1 MKISNITILSTD
13 LTNNTAKISFTI
25 SEATENVNVYL
36 KINDEEYVEIFL
48 NKTNEVLE
56 YTVNVSRGVNNL
68 FLKATD
74 STTEYISEP
83 IQVLL
88 KETPSI
94 ENLECSYSD
103 STGKYILNFAFNGD
117 INFKYNIYL
126 KLDTNDYMEVLSS
139 QISGDKTIE
148 QTSTMG
154 NHTCI
159 LKVSDGYDDYTFS
172 PFQFEITNHKPILSK
187 VLVTDITNS
196 GEAYIYYSTKD
207 IEPSTLTHKLIIGTT
222 ETVITPTK
230 VDNFYSYRITGLSE
244 GTSNCKIS
252 ISDGIDTI
260 SSDVFSI
267 EVFSDTTNKKE
278 LLRRAKVRYDS
289 AYQQLRD
296 IIVSVTSDLKYDY
309 DIENAL
315 IAKAQDNYKIEY
327 SNFNKIS
334 QQSIDAIGNN
344 KVTVT
349 KKELQS
355 EIKDVDNAVNSLEN
369 TMWGVFQDGV
379 LDQTERDTL
388 SSSLDLVTKE
398 KSDID
403 KGYQTLYNNEDLID
417 PSKTKLQTNYNN
429 FIKAHN
435 SLVTTINNIINKE
448 GIINNTDKTN
458 IDTAFEN
465 WRTALGNYRVASLEA
480 IDSIAKKKADNSAD
494 VVDKK
499 WAEIVLDPETGIKT
513 QVGSLQTKITGA
525 DGIEERLETTN
536 SKVSSIETN
545 LNGITQRVSSTETTT
560 ATLTNKVNTV
570 EDTANSAQ
578 STANSANSSATN
590 ALNKANDANTL
601 ANSKAKVFTS
611 TPTVPYQVGDLW
623 VQGTNGDVMKCKTA
637 RTSGSY
643 TASDW
648 EKASKYTDDTKANA
662 VDGKI
667 TNLQT
672 EYNKTKSQVAEIVTD
687 LNGITQRV
695 SSTESTT
702 ATLTTKVTDA
712 QNTANSAQSTA
723 NSANSSAT
731 NALNTANNTNS
742 KVDNMQIGGRNLLL
756 NSGNFKNTSHW
767 SLNGGSNLRVETKDG
782 FSCLSATGSVK
793 HSVIKLEPSTT
804 YMYWTE
810 IMFNADMG
818 VTNSVPLHY
827 WVNSMPSG
835 TSRGTVTVVS
845 GSGTAKANK
854 WHKIVLKIDT
864 GTLVSG
870 DTHIEL
876 TPFIYRGSMTES
888 WWLKYIQ
895 VEKGT
900 KPSDWK
906 PAPEDVDSSIDAV
919 DGKVTTLQG
928 EYNTTKSK
936 VATLE
941 TNLNGITQRVS
952 STESTTATLTTK
964 VNNVESTANTAK
976 STADTA
982 NNNATNA
989 LNTANST
996 NTKLNNLQ
1004 IGGRNL
1010 LRNSQNY
1017 SNWLGEHGTTVSTI
1031 DNSNEP
1037 TKILQVTTNAGA
1049 GASGHVKINVSN
1061 YIRGKEYILSF
1072 YAKNISGDKTIKFEP
1087 HGGPVYSVTSTS
1099 EWVQYKV
1106 KIIPNQNWSSTAPY
1120 FYFNNKNNTSV
1131 FQIKNVKLEEGNKAT
1146 DWTPAPEDIDGVINS
1161 VDSKVNT
1168 LQGEY
1173 NTTKSKVAT
1182 LETNLDGITQRV
1194 STTESTT
1201 VTLTN
1206 KVDNAQN
1213 TANSAKS
1220 TADSAKTTATNALNT
1235 ANSTNTK
1242 LNNLQIGG
1250 RNLIRKAD
1258 VAQNNST
1265 ATFNESTKT
1274 WTIKAS
1280 AGAGGT
1286 WGCGLVLIN
1295 KNILVPY
1302 GKSYVLS
1309 FEIKVP
1315 RNCSWNADVNNYALT
1330 GSSWAGND
1338 NDNISKR
1345 STSSN
1350 SLTAN
1355 QWTKCWVKWEN
1366 TNANNSNKVDLYD
1379 NSNFGVVMQNET
1391 SNMTYEIRNIQ
1402 GELGNMPT
1410 EYTPALEDVDSA
1422 INSVDSKVN
1431 TLRTEYN
1438 STKSKVATI
1447 ETDLSGITSRVSS
1460 AETNIEKISNASSQN
1475 LLYNSDFRIMKGSLP
1490 DGWTVDDNSKITL
1503 DTSSTLLDGI
1513 PTFWFNVTGLTEYA
1527 WKAVYS
1533 PFIDAKAGEKFVASA
1548 YVKGHNNWSVL
1559 DAGGGL
1565 EIEYFNDSTRLATSG
1580 ASINN
1585 SNPNWQRLVA
1595 KGIAPTG
1602 TTKVRIRVHPV
1613 KNGQFNMSKPMLQ
1626 YGETVTGWDR
1636 GFDIKNLTTRLK
1648 TAEQKITDNAI
1659 TNTVKK
1665 NFYTKS
1671 ETDNQITSK
1680 GYQTQ
1685 SQVQQTVNGLEVKV
1699 SQSGGYNLLYNGNF
1713 ERGLEH
1719 WSSNGIAQDKV
1730 HVERNNNGCPVN
1742 PIELK
1747 LEGTLGS
1754 GSGYVSQSFS
1764 WSSNESLTLSW
1775 YQWTSLGGA
1784 DGSNVYRGIQV
1795 TITYTDGS
1803 NSWHTSG
1810 GQTDLNVWQKRT
1822 MVITPTSGKRISWI
1836 SVEMW
1841 ARDTS
1846 KQIVYTSL
1854 MLEKGTIA
1862 TNWTPNPNE
1871 MHDGIITLDK
1881 DGVKVEM
1888 QDGEGSQGYSLMSYD
1903 GFSIFDSNNNRT
1915 AWFGQD
1921 DTSYINTLYTNNVE
1935 CNRLVKLQPGR
1946 PQQFYVNANPPS
1958 GSDGSGTSV
1967 SNACRSIT
1975 EMFRKIKSTYGQ
1987 YSNWQDITI
1996 NVAEG
2001 SYYETIEILGFM
2013 GCGKIYVKINA
2024 NAKLY
2029 GFWKIYDNTM
2039 KVVID
2044 GERTGGN
2051 NANNGAQ
2058 FFLTDESITTLI
2070 HVRNSVCM
2078 VKNVRSI
2085 NKCRP
2090 NSSGDKYGCSF
2101 IHVEAGRAMMINCD
2115 VSRYLYAMQATECSI
2130 GNVAGSRGYAYTS
2143 CFAKYG
2149 SHIITSGYP
2158 NEVKAS
2164 WSSWG
2169 GHVEINGSKYASLY
2183 DSNYESSSST
2193 TPSKPSTSATVFSQ
2207 SFTLENLKSIPEGS
2221 GSPTSKRSGVIGQGK
2236 WGRYKPHRGWG
2247 NIPSSLVDFCKNSTN
2262 ISMTITMTR
2271 QNTNHGYA
2279 GAVPSPKFIYSGGTW
2294 DSGTT
2299 FARGATKTI
2308 TLPSTIVN
2316 AIANGSMTSIQL
2328 YAGYSTNDYSFY
2340 QNITITVRLTKNI

>member
-1 MKISNITILSTD
+1 MKISNVTILSTD
-13 LTNNTAKISFTI
+13 LINNTAKISFTI

-126 KLDTNDYMEVLSS
+126 KLDANDYIEVLSS

-296 IIVSVTSDLKYDY
+296 VIVSVTSDLKYDY

-570 EDTANSAQ
+570 EGTANSAQ

-637 RTSGSY
+637 RTTGSY

-662 VDGKI
+662 VDGKV

-702 ATLTTKVTDA
+702 ATIRADL
-712 QNTANSAQSTA
+712 QSVS
-723 NSANSSAT
+723 NV
-731 NALNTANNTNS
+731 ANNANS
-742 KVDNMQIGGRNLLL
+742 KVDNLQIGATNLL
-756 NSGNFKNTSHW
+756 KNTKDLKNWGQSGGNISIAEESYKGLTVQKQFGDW
-767 SLNGGSNLRVETKDG
+767 AYKYVSTNLSILEVGKEYTASVYLKCTGTSPTVYFTPSSNNGLNGNGTSAILVKITDRVTTDWKRYSVTFTVTNNYKLDGNINMRVESSGYTNG
-782 FSCLSATGSVK
+782 SALYVAG
-793 HSVIKLEPSTT
+793 IKLEKGNKATD
-804 YMYWTE
+804 WT
-810 IMFNADMG
+810 
-818 VTNSVPLHY
+818 
-827 WVNSMPSG
+827 
-835 TSRGTVTVVS
+835 
-845 GSGTAKANK
+845 
-854 WHKIVLKIDT
+854 
-864 GTLVSG
+864 
-870 DTHIEL
+870 
-876 TPFIYRGSMTES
+876 
-888 WWLKYIQ
+888 
-895 VEKGT
+895 
-900 KPSDWK
+900 
-906 PAPEDVDSSIDAV
+906 PAPEDIDSSIDAV

-941 TNLNGITQRVS
+941 TNLDGITQRVS
-952 STESTTATLTTK
+952 STESTTTTLTNR
-964 VNNVESTANTAK
+964 VNMVEGTANTAK

-982 NNNATNA
+982 NTNATNA

-1017 SNWLGEHGTTVSTI
+1017 SNWLGENGTTVSTI

-1037 TKILQVTTNAGA
+1037 TKILQVTTNG
-1049 GASGHVKINVSN
+1049 GGGGHVKINVSN

-1106 KIIPNQNWSSTAPY
+1106 KIIPNQNWSSTVPY

-1146 DWTPAPEDIDGVINS
+1146 DWTPAPEDIDG
-1161 VDSKVNT
+1161 
-1168 LQGEY
+1168 
-1173 NTTKSKVAT
+1173 
-1182 LETNLDGITQRV
+1182 
-1194 STTESTT
+1194 
-1201 VTLTN
+1201 
-1206 KVDNAQN
+1206 
-1213 TANSAKS
+1213 
-1220 TADSAKTTATNALNT
+1220 
-1235 ANSTNTK
+1235 
-1242 LNNLQIGG
+1242 
-1250 RNLIRKAD
+1250 
-1258 VAQNNST
+1258 
-1265 ATFNESTKT
+1265 
-1274 WTIKAS
+1274 
-1280 AGAGGT
+1280 
-1286 WGCGLVLIN
+1286 
-1295 KNILVPY
+1295 
-1302 GKSYVLS
+1302 
-1309 FEIKVP
+1309 
-1315 RNCSWNADVNNYALT
+1315 
-1330 GSSWAGND
+1330 
-1338 NDNISKR
+1338 
-1345 STSSN
+1345 
-1350 SLTAN
+1350 
-1355 QWTKCWVKWEN
+1355 
-1366 TNANNSNKVDLYD
+1366 
-1379 NSNFGVVMQNET
+1379 
-1391 SNMTYEIRNIQ
+1391 
-1402 GELGNMPT
+1402 
-1410 EYTPALEDVDSA
+1410 A

-1447 ETDLSGITSRVSS
+1447 ETNLSGITSRVSS

-1475 LLYNSDFRIMKGSLP
+1475 LLYNSDFRIVNGGIP

-1513 PTFWFNVTGLTEYA
+1513 PTFWFNVTGLTENA

-1580 ASINN
+1580 ANIDK
-1585 SNPNWQRLVA
+1585 SNLNWQRIVA
-1595 KGIAPTG
+1595 KGIAPTD
-1602 TTKVRIRVHPV
+1602 TTRVRIRVHPTR
-1613 KNGQFNMSKPMLQ
+1613 NGQFNMSKPMLQ

-1680 GYQTQ
+1680 GYQTA
-1685 SQVQQTVNGLEVKV
+1685 SQVQQTVNGLEAKFT
-1699 SQSGGYNLLYNGNF
+1699 QSGGYNLLLNSNF

-1719 WSSNGIAQDKV
+1719 WTINGMASDKV
-1730 HVERNNNGCPVN
+1730 KVQRNNNGCPVN
-1742 PIELK
+1742 PIEVL

-1754 GSGYVSQSFS
+1754 GSGCVSQSFS
-1764 WSSNESLTLSW
+1764 WSSNEPLTLSW
-1775 YQWTSLGGA
+1775 YQWTSNNGT

-1810 GQTDLNVWQKRT
+1810 GQTELSVWQKRSMT
-1822 MVITPTSGKRISWI
+1822 ITPTSGKRISWI

-2001 SYYETIEILGFM
+2001 SYYETVEILGFM
-2013 GCGKIYVKINA
+2013 GCGKIYVNINA

-2039 KVVID
+2039 KVVIN

-2207 SFTLENLKSIPEGS
+2207 SFTLENLESIPEGS

-2279 GAVPSPKFIYSGGTW
+2279 GAVPSPKFIYSEGTW